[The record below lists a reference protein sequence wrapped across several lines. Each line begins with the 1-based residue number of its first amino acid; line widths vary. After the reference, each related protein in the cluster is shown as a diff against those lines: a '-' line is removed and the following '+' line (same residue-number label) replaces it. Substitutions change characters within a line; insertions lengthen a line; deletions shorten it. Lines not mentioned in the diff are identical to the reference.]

1 MNSRPAH
8 RTSSPPRPFTSRY
21 ATPPEPLEDEEGVN
35 SLRIGGWVMLVVAV
49 GHLVQRFVVSQW
61 VQLES
66 DQAQTIGVAVFDALL
81 GVAMLQGSEVARKV
95 VLVLSILATLF
106 MGLGLLGLSYI
117 GFTHLWPIAAS
128 GLATGLGLCF
138 MAWARRG
145 SVIRV
150 ALGLLLLIGGWVGSV
165 VSAIVLIGVVDL
177 GTIKMIRQWS
187 APERTFTTSELDL
200 KLPPGWVTLKA
211 GSPLSTG
218 DPAPLLVLANTEV
231 IGFVRVYREVRSYST
246 TDTVEYYLDSVVKQ
260 LGNEHPGAEQ
270 VSRTDTSIGGTTARR
285 ALVAWSARPHDEERR
300 GVHGYVTAWR
310 DVDVFSHVVLFGPRA
325 ITKRLEQEM
334 GGVERALAF
343 TAPRTKFLRESVSVV
358 RTACPV
364 LSDQTILMMSRVI
377 PEGSAPETYC
387 RAAYRL
393 ALGGQVNLNPES
405 KERLRGLMRTLF
417 DAIPKT
423 QIGPFGAYVER
434 LNSGGASTPAEDR
447 QLTESLRAAVDALPP
462 AVQEDVRS
470 YFGIAIDMGLLGA
483 VRR

>member
-8 RTSSPPRPFTSRY
+8 RTSSSPRPFTSRY
-21 ATPPEPLEDEEGVN
+21 ATPREPLEDEEGVN
-35 SLRIGGWVMLVVAV
+35 SLRIGGWVMIVVAI

-95 VLVLSILATLF
+95 VLVLSILASLF
-106 MGLGLLGLSYI
+106 MALGLLGLSYI
-117 GFTHLWPIAAS
+117 GFMHLWPIVAS
-128 GLATGLGLCF
+128 GLASGLGLCF

-150 ALGLLLLIGGWVGSV
+150 ALGLLLLVGGWIGSV

-177 GTIKMIRQWS
+177 ATIKMIRQWS

-200 KLPPGWVTLKA
+200 KLPPGWVMLKA
-211 GSPLSTG
+211 GSPVSRG
-218 DPAPLLVLANTEV
+218 EPAPLLALANTEV
-231 IGFVRVYREVRSYST
+231 LGFVQLYREVRSYST

-270 VSRTDTSIGGTTARR
+270 VTRVDTAIAGTTARR
-285 ALVAWSARPHDEERR
+285 ALVAWSVRGQDERP

-310 DVDVFSHVVLFGPRA
+310 DVDVFYHVVLFGPRA

-334 GGVERALAF
+334 GGIERALGF
-343 TAPRTKFLRESVSVV
+343 TAPRTKFLRESASVV
-358 RTACPV
+358 RAACPV

-377 PEGSAPETYC
+377 PEGSSPETYC

-393 ALGGQVNLNPES
+393 ALGGQVNLNAES

-417 DAIPKT
+417 DAIPKA
-423 QIGPFGAYVER
+423 QIGAFGAYVER

-447 QLTESLRAAVDALPP
+447 QLTESLRAAVDSLPP